1 MHALVLQQ
9 LLERDHQ
16 LLMMF
21 GHRFTEHES
30 SFNCRD
36 ILSFCK
42 HTQILVAHDLSQY
55 HPILPMKVKVKKLVR
70 SGMKRTLCSSKVPFA
85 SLEIFC
91 APKEKG
97 NCFTIFRKHVI
108 NGGFKGKKE
117 IDWFVIFYLK
127 CEDKHHGNKKIPEK
141 MSLLYKKLLGN
152 T

>member
-1 MHALVLQQ
+1 MKVL
-9 LLERDHQ
+9 LIAAISYHFVNTNILE
-16 LLMMF
+16 
-21 GHRFTEHES
+21 
-30 SFNCRD
+30 
-36 ILSFCK
+36 
-42 HTQILVAHDLSQY
+42 AHDLSQY
-55 HPILPMKVKVKKLVR
+55 DLILPMKVKVKKLVR
-70 SGMKRTLCSSKVPFA
+70 SGMKHTLCSSKVPFA